1 MPSRSSYIRREEIH
15 RLLQS
20 HRKTAVAVESF
31 LVLVKLLGIFLWVS
45 IVGNAT
51 IWQNAV
57 LCVVL
62 LWLDLLLISPLKA
75 GKARFY
81 YRIAK
86 GDDTVSFSLLFYYFN
101 HRYRKC
107 ISWRLSIWLKRY
119 GYWLLAFLP
128 CSALLFW
135 YRYLQN
141 NPALS
146 SAALFLGI
154 VLGVLALLLVE
165 IRLLRYMPAIYWLSC
180 PLSLKRTLSVSVTL
194 SAHRLNH
201 LVGFYASYGWWVLF
215 LPFIVPY
222 FYISPL
228 FQTARAATVD
238 KMILEF
244 LKQPLQ
250 HWKNHG
256 KILSEL
262 LIILE
267 EP

>member
-1 MPSRSSYIRREEIH
+1 MPSHSSYIQREEIR

-20 HRKTAVAVESF
+20 HRKTAVTVEVF
-31 LVLVKLLGIFLWVS
+31 LVLVKLLGMFLWVL

-51 IWQNAV
+51 AWQNAV

-75 GKARFY
+75 GKALFY
-81 YRIAK
+81 RRIAS
-86 GDDTVSFSLLFYYFN
+86 DDRSVGFSLLFYYFN

-141 NPALS
+141 YPALS
-146 SAALFLGI
+146 AASLFLGI
-154 VLGVLALLLVE
+154 ALGILALLLVE
-165 IRLLRYMPAIYWLSC
+165 VRLLRYMPSIYWLSC
-180 PLSLKRTLSVSVTL
+180 PLSLKRTLALSVTL
-194 SAHRLNH
+194 SAHRLNR
-201 LVGFYASYGWWVLF
+201 LVGFYASYSWWVLL

-228 FQTARAATVD
+228 FQTARAATVN
-238 KMILEF
+238 KMTQEILN
-244 LKQPLQ
+244 QPLQ

-262 LIILE
+262 QLILE